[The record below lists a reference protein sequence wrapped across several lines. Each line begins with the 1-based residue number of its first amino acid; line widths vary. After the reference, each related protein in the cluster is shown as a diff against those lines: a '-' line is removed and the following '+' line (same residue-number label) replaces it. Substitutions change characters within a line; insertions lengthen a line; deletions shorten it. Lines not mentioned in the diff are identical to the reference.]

1 MGKQASRV
9 ELKVGGRKVW
19 QTVLANAATIN
30 EQLARR
36 FDALRDDPA
45 VRRSH
50 LFHGRY
56 ENLYIDRDRIPQ
68 LLPVHE
74 AVSRHARDISAR
86 AALKLGFWFNDMGS
100 GHVTTLHTHDDDDEL
115 LSAVYYIR
123 VPADSGRLILH
134 AGGETLAITP
144 EAGILLLFPP
154 DLAHEVEEN
163 RSGERR
169 LSVAFNVGPVDD
181 DKRDE

>member
-1 MGKQASRV
+1 MNKQASRI
-9 ELKVGGRKVW
+9 ELKVGGRSVW
-19 QTVLANAATIN
+19 QTSLADSAAIN
-30 EQLARR
+30 PPLARR
-36 FDALRDDPA
+36 FDVLRDDPA
-45 VRRSH
+45 VRKSH

-56 ENLYIDRDRIPQ
+56 ENLYIDLDRIPQ
-68 LLPVHE
+68 LLPVQA
-74 AVSRHARDISAR
+74 AVSRHAREITSR
-86 AALKLGFWFNDMGS
+86 AKLKLGFWFNDMGS

-144 EAGILLLFPP
+144 REGMLLLFPP

-163 RSGERR
+163 GSGERR
-169 LSVAFNVGPVDD
+169 LSVAFNAGPVDD
-181 DKRDE
+181 DERDE

>member
-1 MGKQASRV
+1 MNAEASHAELKIGGRAVWQAS
-9 ELKVGGRKVW
+9 
-19 QTVLANAATIN
+19 LADSAEIN
-30 EQLARR
+30 TRLIRA

-45 VRRSH
+45 VRKSH

-56 ENLYIDRDRIPQ
+56 ENLYIDLERIPE
-68 LLPVHE
+68 LWPVHE
-74 AVSRHARDISAR
+74 NVLRHAREITAR
-86 AALKLGFWFNDMGS
+86 AKLKLGFWFNDMGD

-123 VPADSGRLILH
+123 APADSGRLILH

-144 EAGILLLFPP
+144 EEGMLLLFPP

-169 LSVAFNVGPVDD
+169 LSVAFNAGPDD
-181 DKRDE
+181 DYRD